1 MTLDLRQDFF
11 ALFGLPPTFELDE
24 AVLESAY
31 RNVQGQVHPDRYAH
45 LSDTEKRL
53 SLQWATRVNEA
64 YQTLKNPL
72 SRASYILHMHGFDPA
87 FETNTV
93 MTPAFLMEQM
103 EWREAV
109 EEARQA
115 GDEAALETLLARTR
129 QEGRDLA
136 GELGAALDERR
147 AFEEAGDLVR
157 RMKFLEKLRNEID
170 DALEALES

>member
-11 ALFGLPPTFELDE
+11 ALFGLPPRFGLDE
-24 AVLESAY
+24 AALERAY
-31 RNVQGQVHPDRYAH
+31 RDVQGRVHPDRHAH
-45 LSDTEKRL
+45 LSDAEKRL

-64 YQTLKNPL
+64 YRTLKNPL
-72 SRASYILHMHGFDPA
+72 NRACYILQMQGIDPG
-87 FETNTV
+87 FETNTA

-115 GDEAALETLLARTR
+115 GDEAALETLLVRTR
-129 QEGRDLA
+129 QEGGDLV
-136 GELGAALDERR
+136 GNLQMALDERR
-147 AFEEAGDLVR
+147 AFAEASDLVR
-157 RMKFLEKLRNEID
+157 RMKFLEKLRHEID